1 MENLAFASAGEL
13 ARRLRAR
20 QIGCRELLDLYIER
34 VERLDPRVN
43 AVVVRRFEAAREE
56 ARERDAELQ
65 RGEDLGPLHGV
76 PMTVKESFDVPGLPT
91 TFGFPEHIDNVAK
104 KPALAVERLQRAG
117 AIVFGKTNV
126 PVGLAD
132 WQSFNPIYGVTH
144 NPWNLERGP
153 GGSSGGGAAALAA
166 GLTGLE
172 IGSDIGASIR
182 NPAHYC
188 GVYGHKPSFDI
199 AARAGHS
206 LPGMYA
212 PSDISAIGPLARSAF
227 DLELALQ
234 IIAGPNVRDGR
245 AWRLELPPPRKT
257 GLSEYR
263 IAVMPS
269 DPTAEVDDA
278 VADEIEKLASWLE
291 RQGAK
296 VDRRARPVDPARAH
310 EVYVLLLRAATS
322 ARLTEEAREAQLRAR
337 DTLGDRADYYAW
349 HVRGNTM
356 SHWEWLRLNNE
367 RHKMRLDWERFF
379 EDYDLLLCPTAAT
392 TAFAHN
398 PVGER
403 WERMITVNGKD
414 QPVTTQLF
422 WAGYSGMVYLPSTV
436 APIAIAADGLPVGVQ
451 IVGPQYED
459 LACIRFAQLL
469 EREYRAFE
477 PPPGMV

>member
-20 QIGCRELLDLYIER
+20 EIGCLELLDLYIQR
-34 VERLDPRVN
+34 VERLDPPIN
-43 AVVVRRFEAAREE
+43 AVVVRRFAEARRE
-56 ARERDAELQ
+56 ARERDAALA
-65 RGEDLGPLHGV
+65 RGEDLGPLHGL
-76 PMTVKESFDVPGLPT
+76 PMTVKESFDLPGLPT
-91 TFGFPEHIDNVAK
+91 TFGFPEHIGNVAER
-104 KPALAVERLQRAG
+104 PALAVERLQRAG
-117 AIVFGKTNV
+117 AVIFGKTNV

-132 WQSFNPIYGVTH
+132 WQSFNPIYGVTK

-166 GLTGLE
+166 GFCGLE
-172 IGSDIGASIR
+172 LGSDIGASIR

-188 GVYGHKPSFDI
+188 GVYGHKPSFEI
-199 AARAGHS
+199 AARVGHS

-212 PSDISAIGPLARSAF
+212 PSDISVIGPLARSAF
-227 DLELALQ
+227 DLELALNVV
-234 IIAGPNVRDGR
+234 AGPSGRDGR
-245 AWRLELPPPRKT
+245 AWRLELPPARKT
-257 GLSEYR
+257 RLSEYR
-263 IAVMPS
+263 VAVMTS
-269 DPTAEVDDA
+269 DPTAEVDAA
-278 VADEIEKLASWLE
+278 VADEIEKLAGFLE
-291 RQGAK
+291 GQGAK

-322 ARLTEEAREAQLRAR
+322 GRLPEGAREAQLRAR
-337 DTLGDRADYYAW
+337 ETLGARDDYYAW
-349 HVRGNTM
+349 FVRGNTM

-379 EDYDLLLCPTAAT
+379 QEHDLLLCPTAAT
-392 TAFAHN
+392 TAFPHN
-398 PVGER
+398 PFGER

-459 LACIRFAQLL
+459 LTCIRFAQLL
-469 EREYRAFE
+469 EREYRGFA
-477 PPPGMV
+477 PPPGLA